1 MSTPRQIN
9 TQRKLKSIQI
19 LRGLAAGSVVIAHVI
34 EHPSEQPNNEILTLG
49 LFGVIVFFAISGFI
63 IAHISNGNPQD
74 ARFDPMS
81 FLVRRFLRLVP
92 LYWACTLLTFF
103 CDLFMPSLFKNTTA
117 DLGYLISS
125 LLFVPAAVPGNP
137 ADWRPLLKLGWSLNY
152 EVFFYLFFAASFFIA
167 SSLKRTVALTILFGA
182 MAITAFFIPPN
193 SGILAYY
200 LNFSLLAFIGGL
212 WLAEAE
218 RHRMFDRIPMTG
230 IVLLAVVALAAL
242 IRLFALNF
250 SDFAGFYG
258 YKWLVIAALAL
269 VALSLAFERLIGS
282 GLVVRGL
289 VKLGDISYSLY
300 LTHMFV
306 VGFGW
311 FVIRRLALGEVATV
325 IGMALIVT
333 VSIIGAA
340 ISYAIMEKPF
350 NHLGRVLTP
359 GRKARADMPSEARGR
374 G

>member
-1 MSTPRQIN
+1 MSASPR
-9 TQRKLKSIQI
+9 TSSQRKLQSIQI

-34 EHPSEQPNNEILTLG
+34 EHPSEQPNNAILTLG
-49 LFGVIVFFAISGFI
+49 LFGVIVFFSISGFI
-63 IAHISNGNPQD
+63 IAHINNGPSGD
-74 ARFDPMS
+74 ARFDPAS
-81 FLVRRFLRLVP
+81 FLVRRFFRLVP
-92 LYWACTLLTFF
+92 LYWACTLLTYF
-103 CDLFMPSLFKNTTA
+103 CALFLPQLFKNTTA

-125 LLFVPAAVPGNP
+125 LFFIPAAVPGDP
-137 ADWRPLLKLGWSLNY
+137 SDWRPLLKLGWSLNY
-152 EVFFYLFFAASFFIA
+152 EVFFYIVFAAFFFIA
-167 SSLKRTVALTILFGA
+167 DSLKRTIALTILFGA

-193 SGILAYY
+193 SGILSFY

-218 RHRMFDRIPMTG
+218 RRQLFDSIPVVG
-230 IVLLAVVALAAL
+230 IVLMALIALAAL
-242 IRLFALNF
+242 GNLFSLDF
-250 SDFAGFYG
+250 RDFAGFYG

-269 VALSLAFERLIGS
+269 VALSLAFERLIGN
-282 GLVVRGL
+282 GLFVRGL

-311 FVIRRLALGEVATV
+311 FVIKRLALGEVATV
-325 IGMALIVT
+325 IGMSLIVA
-333 VSIIGAA
+333 VSVIGAA

-350 NHLGRVLTP
+350 NHLGRILTP
-359 GRKARADMPSEARGR
+359 GRRARADMPSGARGR